1 MRTFVA
7 KHQKSGL
14 KMTFKYGLNNVLR
27 SIEFDGDWL
36 VEGIE
41 KVKMIFPSSTEK
53 MLTEMQNQ
61 KQDSKWVFA
70 ELTEVSF
77 DAFYKRY
84 PKKVGRK
91 EDTQKAWNKLS
102 EADQME
108 AILFVSELIRLKNDG
123 TAFPYPS
130 TYLNKKYWR

>member
-14 KMTFKYGLNNVLR
+14 KMTFKYGLNNVLK

-41 KVKMIFPSSTEK
+41 KIKMIFPSSTEK
-53 MLTEMQNQ
+53 MLPEIQNQ
-61 KQDSKWVFA
+61 KQDSKWIFA

-77 DAFYKRY
+77 EAFYKRY

-123 TAFPYPS
+123 TAFPYPA
-130 TYLNKKYWR
+130 TYLNKKYWK

>member
-14 KMTFKYGLNNVLR
+14 KMTFKYGLNNVLK

-41 KVKMIFPSSTEK
+41 KIKMIFPSSTEK
-53 MLTEMQNQ
+53 MLTEIQNH
-61 KQDSKWVFA
+61 KQDSKWIFA

-77 DAFYKRY
+77 EAFYKRY

-123 TAFPYPS
+123 TAFPYPA
-130 TYLNKKYWR
+130 TYLNKKYWK